1 MPRAKKAAAE
11 ETKVEEAVVTRK
23 PTIRDFDIIRG
34 PIHTEKTQGLQTDH
48 NTIVLEVCPTADKD
62 EIKKAVEAIFGV
74 KVDRVNTI
82 TVRKKAKRVG
92 RYDGFTKGY
101 KKAIVTL
108 NKSSDLGEIAKASRA
123 E

>member
-1 MPRAKKAAAE
+1 MPRAKKATAE
-11 ETKVEEAVVTRK
+11 TQPVEEAVVGK

-34 PIHTEKTQGLQTDH
+34 PIHTEKTQGLQANH
-48 NTIVLEVCPTADKD
+48 NTIVLEVSFDADKD

-82 TVRKKAKRVG
+82 NVRRKAKRVG